1 MAIELRAVSK
11 QYALFDRPADR
22 LKQMLLGGV
31 SRLGARSLGW
41 TAPRLYREFHALRD
55 VSFSVARGE
64 VLGIIGRNGAGKST
78 LLQIICGTLQP
89 TSGSV
94 QVRGRIAALLELGA
108 GFNPEFTGRENIV
121 MAATILGLSAAEID
135 QRMASIIEFSGIAEF
150 IDQPVKTYSS
160 GMYVRLAF
168 SVATSIDPDILVI
181 DEALSV
187 GDGEFARRSFD
198 RIMALKDKGATILFC
213 SHAMYHVQVLCN
225 RALWMEHGRMRM
237 IVQHRSPRCVQSVAN
252 GGQQLAFNLRI
263 LRQKCQQQTL
273 DARRR
278 KNFFQRFQYP
288 VGFFRI
294 IADRHRLSK
303 QIAGSCGRR
312 VVLHEKKSI
321 GRRSGVGEV
330 GIQAEDCAEET
341 DETAIVSQDRHR

>member
-1 MAIELRAVSK
+1 MNTAAAHGRPVGNSGEMAIELRAVSK

-135 QRMASIIEFSGIAEF
+135 QLLACPDISEKARSIFE
-150 IDQPVKTYSS
+150 
-160 GMYVRLAF
+160 
-168 SVATSIDPDILVI
+168 VAIFTGLRQGELWGLRWGDVSIDTERPECV
-181 DEALSV
+181 ARHSY
-187 GDGEFARRSFD
+187 DGPTKAGKVRRFPLLP
-198 RIMALKDKGATILFC
+198 RAA
-213 SHAMYHVQVLCN
+213 QVL
-225 RALWMEHGRMRM
+225 RRVRERSLDTSPQDL
-237 IVQHRSPRCVQSVAN
+237 VFPSPRGGMHSEGYDAGWSTHSRDKAGIRHDVKFHSFRHTCASHLLQGTWGRAWSITEVRDYLGHSSVSVTERLMCA
-252 GGQQLAFNLRI
+252 AS
-263 LRQKCQQQTL
+263 
-273 DARRR
+273 RRM
-278 KNFFQRFQYP
+278 P
-288 VGFFRI
+288 
-294 IADRHRLSK
+294 S
-303 QIAGSCGRR
+303 AGSSFAPRFRR
-312 VVLHEKKSI
+312 MLI
-321 GRRSGVGEV
+321 GTRVP
-330 GIQAEDCAEET
+330 
-341 DETAIVSQDRHR
+341 